1 MIHSPKFIARLD
13 ACVLYPAPIRDL
25 LLHLA
30 SVGLYTPKWTY
41 QIHGEWIRN
50 LLLNRPDL
58 TREQLERIPEAM
70 NNSFPDATVEGY
82 EDLTGSIV
90 LPDEGDRHV
99 VAAAVLCHADVII
112 TANLKDFPSEY
123 LRRFGMEAQHPDY
136 FIANLIDLD
145 PEKGLRAFR
154 TQVSFLKNP
163 PKSEAEVLGT
173 LKKVGLETT
182 SAKLHRLI

>member
-1 MIHSPKFIARLD
+1 
-13 ACVLYPAPIRDL
+13 
-25 LLHLA
+25 
-30 SVGLYTPKWTY
+30 
-41 QIHGEWIRN
+41 
-50 LLLNRPDL
+50 
-58 TREQLERIPEAM
+58 M
-70 NNSFPDATVEGY
+70 NNSFPDASVEGY
-82 EDLTGSIV
+82 EDLTGSIA

-99 VAAAVLCHADVII
+99 VAAAVRCHADVII

-123 LRRFGMEAQHPDY
+123 LRRFDMEAQHPDY

-145 PEKGLRAFR
+145 PDKGLRAFR

-163 PKSEAEVLGT
+163 PKSEAEVLGI